1 MRSDRSLLKEKEV
14 FMYNSKLRLEKKPE
28 FKLTVDT
35 ADDGAEVILI
45 NSQFER
51 VDRKCGRLVEF
62 VLPEGL
68 YMIKVR
74 AGSRYE
80 ERDIDLF
87 ADHIEKFAPVAF
99 PTSAPLEGTSKTH
112 EWQLD
117 SAYDESKRPH
127 KTIGAGSEIYIY
139 CRDWTSELERS
150 YRKTGAVVHP
160 ATGLT
165 LMDRKG
171 NMLVDFTDPS
181 LPRSSGEDPWSAC
194 NVAVNP
200 GIYYLRLETGSDQ
213 ILQMSV
219 VASANWQT
227 QVFMLQHN
235 YGTGEHDRRADLS
248 SASVFMERSGKG
260 FYSKRR
266 DSVAPDDVNFRLTE
280 IARQALKNDRRI
292 INNDLINMLGDKI
305 RNPMLGIYGAH
316 LLLMDREPNTG
327 SIQHVVNNLRNYI
340 GSDHPDVEA
349 LALKVGL
356 GSNYIFDMPPMLRRS
371 WNYMLEASVKNPGL
385 VPEDSMV
392 SQISGLLWSED
403 PWLIWGELQDETQ
416 FNKSEKLM
424 EQVQKYLA
432 YEDDSTPIVRGLTAD
447 EPEATT
453 LESFAPKRYKSFSD
467 LSDKDKQQLVQ
478 ATQVPLSKLNS
489 MLNTLGGLEG
499 NVSL

>member
-1 MRSDRSLLKEKEV
+1 MYKFDSSKIRSD
-14 FMYNSKLRLEKKPE
+14 KKPE

-35 ADDGAEVILI
+35 GDEGAEVFIV
-45 NSQFER
+45 NNQFQR
-51 VDRKCGRLVEF
+51 VDRKCGKRVEF
-62 VLPEGL
+62 LLPQGL

-74 AGSRYE
+74 TGSRNE
-80 ERDIDLF
+80 ERDVDLF
-87 ADHIEKFAPVAF
+87 EDHTEIFTPVAF
-99 PTSAPLEGTSKTH
+99 PSSAPLEGTGKTH

-117 SAYDESKRPH
+117 SAYDESKKVH
-127 KTIGAGSEIYIY
+127 KTIGNGSEIYVY

-150 YRKTGAVVHP
+150 YRKTAAVLHP
-160 ATGLT
+160 ATGLK

-181 LPRSSGEDPWSAC
+181 LPRSTGEDPWSAC

-200 GIYYLRLETGSDQ
+200 GIYYLRLETGSNQ

-219 VASANWQT
+219 VACGDWQT
-227 QVFMLQHN
+227 QLFMLQHD
-235 YGTGEHDRRADLS
+235 YGTGEHDRRADLA
-248 SASVFMERSGKG
+248 SASVFMERRGKG
-260 FYSKRR
+260 FHSKKR
-266 DSVAPDDVNFRLTE
+266 DYLAPDDVNFRLTE

-292 INNDLINMLGDKI
+292 INQDLINDMLGDKSM
-305 RNPMLGIYGAH
+305 NPMLGIYGAH
-316 LLLMDREPNTG
+316 LILMDKEPDMG
-327 SIQHVVNNLRNYI
+327 LVKHVVSNLRNYI

-371 WNYMLEASVKNPGL
+371 WNYMLEATVKNPGL

-392 SQISGLLWSED
+392 SQIYGLLWSDD
-403 PWLIWGELQDETQ
+403 PWLIWGALQDETQ

-432 YEDDSTPIVRGLTAD
+432 YEDDTIPVVRDFTGA

-453 LESFAPKRYKSFSD
+453 LESFAPKRYKSYLD
-467 LSDKDKQQLVQ
+467 LTDKDKQLLVQ

-489 MLNTLGGLEG
+489 MLNDLQG